1 MDRHAIARG
10 NLFAAVPG
18 RLIDEEFTSLMD
30 LSNDNGGRV
39 LIERIVS
46 RQHHSPEGY
55 WYDQKQTEWVLVI
68 RGSAVLEFQ
77 LKKVTPIKGE
87 EEEEDRTVCCETI
100 ETIDLSVG
108 DYVCI
113 PPHMKHRV
121 AATDP
126 MIDTIWLAV
135 HVFPPDLAPPNE

>member
-1 MDRHAIARG
+1 MDQQAIARG

-68 RGSAVLEFQ
+68 RGSALLEFQ
-77 LKKVTPIKGE
+77 VNRVPAIDGE
-87 EEEEDRTVCCETI
+87 DQSVSCETI

-126 MIDTIWLAV
+126 VIDTIWLAV
-135 HVFPPDLAPPNE
+135 HVFPPDLAPPNQ